1 MAAHLLWS
9 LREERCADYRLVMV
23 ESAELF
29 FGYPFLGGSTSR
41 IPSCLGG
48 RGEGLSLKR
57 NLQAKLAFFH
67 ADLNLFRYWHLWWA
81 LCRCFGISL
90 TGVHQKNKYIQ

>member
-1 MAAHLLWS
+1 MLIIDLLWLNQRNFFS
-9 LREERCADYRLVMV
+9 VTRFWGAPQTGYLRVW
-23 ESAELF
+23 
-29 FGYPFLGGSTSR
+29 GG
-41 IPSCLGG
+41 GG
-48 RGEGLSLKR
+48 GLSLKR

-67 ADLNLFRYWHLWWA
+67 ADLNLFKYWHLWWA